1 MIDNPGEQFKKQ
13 LEEAMAH
20 GNGPKAARF
29 ALACLGAIPGFG
41 GAIAGIASTWSEKEQ
56 ADFNRIF
63 AAWLKLQEDEIR
75 EIGLTIFEVMS
86 RLDQTDEEIRKRV
99 ESPEY
104 LKLVKK
110 CFRDWSAAESE
121 EKRRLI
127 RNLLS
132 NAAATKICGDDIIA
146 MFIQW
151 IDMYSESHFA
161 VIREIYKAPGMSRQD
176 IWNVIHGVAVR
187 EDSAEA
193 DLFKLLIHDLS
204 TGHVIRQHREKD
216 YYGRYIK
223 ATPKRR
229 TGPADSVMTSAFD
242 DDKQYELTELG
253 KWFVHYT
260 MNEIV
265 QRIASPDSADASQ
278 SSSNSTSQNSNTPD
292 ATSNTEPAQPIS

>member
-1 MIDNPGEQFKKQ
+1 MIDDPSDQFKRQ
-13 LEEAMAH
+13 LDEVMTR

-29 ALACLGAIPGFG
+29 ALACLGAIPGVG
-41 GAIAGIASTWSEKEQ
+41 GAIAGIAGTWSEQEQ
-56 ADFNRIF
+56 AEFNRIF
-63 AAWLKLQEDEIR
+63 SAWLKLQEDEIR
-75 EIGLTIFEVMS
+75 EIGTTIFEIMA
-86 RLDQTDEEIRKRV
+86 RLDHTDEAVRKRI

-132 NAAATKICGDDIIA
+132 NAAATKICSDDVVS

-151 IDMYSESHFA
+151 IDMYSEAHFA
-161 VIREIYKAPGMSRQD
+161 VIRAVFKAPGSTRQE
-176 IWNVIHGVAVR
+176 IWSTVHGAAVR

-204 TGHVIRQHREKD
+204 TGHVIRQHREVD
-216 YYGRYIK
+216 YYGRFVK
-223 ATPKRR
+223 TAPKRR
-229 TGPADSVMTSAFD
+229 GPTGSVMTSAFD

-253 KWFVHYT
+253 KQFVHYT

-265 QRIASPDSADASQ
+265 PRLASSASASAENASVHPQ
-278 SSSNSTSQNSNTPD
+278 
-292 ATSNTEPAQPIS
+292 EPRL